1 VPRSNRTVSRQ
12 ITDHAARSNTAVFSM
27 CPAPSV
33 SAAPATVAAAR
44 ARAPRPPP
52 NAPAI
57 HPAHRTTSVA
67 AASAGNRSRTSE
79 SGSIAVIARASSGVS
94 GG

>member
-1 VPRSNRTVSRQ
+1 
-12 ITDHAARSNTAVFSM
+12 M
-27 CPAPSV
+27 
-33 SAAPATVAAAR
+33 AAAR

-57 HPAHRTTSVA
+57 HPAHSTTSVA
-67 AASAGNRSRTSE
+67 ATSAGNRNRTSE
-79 SGSIAVIARASSGVS
+79 SGSITVIARASRSVS